1 MMEIIIHRVSNLKKL
16 IKLPHS
22 YGVEIDV
29 RNMGKKLI
37 VQHDPYENGELL
49 EKYLKVYKHGTL
61 ILNIKSEQIEFKI
74 LKLLKKYKIKN
85 YFFLDSSYPV
95 IIKMIKRKIKNFAIR
110 VSDFESFDNVFKIK
124 KNAKWIWLE
133 IFKKIKISQKQIN
146 YLKKNNLKICLVS
159 PELHNNPQDI
169 KKIKKFLRIN
179 KILINAVCTKS
190 RYKRYWQN

>member
-1 MMEIIIHRVSNLKKL
+1 MEIIIHRVSNLKKL

-124 KNAKWIWLE
+124 KNARWIWLE

-159 PELHNNPQDI
+159 PELHNSPQDI

>member
-1 MMEIIIHRVSNLKKL
+1 
-16 IKLPHS
+16 
-22 YGVEIDV
+22 
-29 RNMGKKLI
+29 
-37 VQHDPYENGELL
+37 
-49 EKYLKVYKHGTL
+49 
-61 ILNIKSEQIEFKI
+61 
-74 LKLLKKYKIKN
+74 
-85 YFFLDSSYPV
+85 
-95 IIKMIKRKIKNFAIR
+95 MIKRKIKNFAIR

-159 PELHNNPQDI
+159 PELHNSPQDI

-190 RYKRYWQN
+190 RYKSYWQN